1 MNKEPAIIVQ
11 ARMSS
16 SRFPGKSLALIGD
29 KPLIYYVVKRL
40 ELVGIPVIVAT
51 SCETSDDPLAK
62 YLESQGIKIFRGS
75 LNNVL
80 DRYIGAAE
88 ELNVDKIVRITADNP
103 LVDIV
108 ALKKTLLL
116 FQRYDYVDGIYSNGF
131 IKGTGFELVNL
142 AELKSI
148 KTQELY
154 YLEHVTTLLRER
166 TPQNPNYLKL
176 PAPYYH
182 QNINKIIL
190 TCDYKEDLKL
200 LKIIFKIY
208 NYRFS
213 ITIPEIIDLY
223 VNNPEMFLINNSLH
237 N

>member
-40 ELVGIPVIVAT
+40 ELLGIPVIVAT

-62 YLESQGIKIFRGS
+62 YLKSQEIKIFRGS

-88 ELNVDKIVRITADNP
+88 EFNVDKIVRITADNP

-108 ALKKTLLL
+108 ALKKALLL

-142 AELKSI
+142 AELRSI

-166 TPQNPNYLKL
+166 IPQNPNYLKL

-190 TCDYKEDLKL
+190 TCDYKEDLEL

-208 NYRFS
+208 NYGLS

-223 VNNPEMFLINNSLH
+223 IKNPEIFSINDSLH